1 MSERLSERE
10 RIITELKNVI
20 GCTCDPA
27 YKIRGLSAPDCAY
40 CNYVDEV
47 ADWHLAEVKL
57 LVEALESLID
67 DEECSF
73 DHHGYCQT
81 HFSGSSPCVMDMARK
96 TLKRANG
103 GE

>member
-47 ADWHLAEVKL
+47 ADWHLAEVKRIIDNK
-57 LVEALESLID
+57 ESVLTI
-67 DEECSF
+67 
-73 DHHGYCQT
+73 HILRNW
-81 HFSGSSPCVMDMARK
+81 DMEKIETFAK
-96 TLKRANG
+96 HILGDNAQG